1 MLRRVRSSCLNL
13 DARQQH
19 QLGKPLDKGA
29 FAAAHRADDA
39 EIDVPAGALCNVLVD
54 LILCHGCVPPLQ
66 RCGNQQTGGVRRKL
80 LRRVTVGV
88 QMVGGGQV
96 TGAGMVAPGNVK
108 DALPL
113 PSVVNIEGRAVAVVV
128 FLAQLHAAER
138 VKALR
143 LEQGT
148 ADLDL

>member
-1 MLRRVRSSCLNL
+1 MSLLYSAAGISRQAVSVVSSC
-13 DARQQH
+13 
-19 QLGKPLDKGA
+19 G
-29 FAAAHRADDA
+29 
-39 EIDVPAGALCNVLVD
+39 
-54 LILCHGCVPPLQ
+54 
-66 RCGNQQTGGVRRKL
+66 
-80 LRRVTVGV
+80 VGV

-113 PSVVNIEGRAVAVVV
+113 PGVVNIEGRAVAVVV

-143 LEQGT
+143 LEQGA
-148 ADLDL
+148 ADLNL

>member
-1 MLRRVRSSCLNL
+1 MSLLYS
-13 DARQQH
+13 
-19 QLGKPLDKGA
+19 
-29 FAAAHRADDA
+29 AAGD
-39 EIDVPAGALCNVLVD
+39 
-54 LILCHGCVPPLQ
+54 
-66 RCGNQQTGGVRRKL
+66 QQTGGVRRKL

-88 QMVGGGQV
+88 QMVGDGQV
-96 TGAGMVAPGNVK
+96 TRAGMVAPGNVK

-113 PSVVNIEGRAVAVVV
+113 PGVVNIEGRAVAVVV

-143 LEQGT
+143 LEQGA